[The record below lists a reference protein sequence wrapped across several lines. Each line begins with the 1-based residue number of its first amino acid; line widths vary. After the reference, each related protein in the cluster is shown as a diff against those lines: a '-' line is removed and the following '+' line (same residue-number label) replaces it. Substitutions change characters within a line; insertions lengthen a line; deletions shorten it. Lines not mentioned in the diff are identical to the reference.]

1 MEISSIPKSG
11 RKGSVFYFKG
21 RYGNVARQKV
31 RLRNP
36 RTADQQF
43 HRDNV
48 CGVTRR
54 WGTLAS
60 EQRGVAAWSQAVLS
74 IEHCCGQECPR
85 RYVQAAPRC
94 VG

>member
-1 MEISSIPKSG
+1 MKISSIPKSG
-11 RKGSVFYFKG
+11 RKGSVVYFKA
-21 RYGNVARQKV
+21 RYGYVARQHGC
-31 RLRNP
+31 LRNP

-48 CGVTRR
+48 RGVTRR

-60 EQRGVAAWSQAVLS
+60 EQRGVAVRSQAALS

-85 RYVQAAPRC
+85 RYVRAEPRC
-94 VG
+94 VR

>member
-1 MEISSIPKSG
+1 MKISSVPKSG
-11 RKGSVFYFKG
+11 RKGSVVYFKG
-21 RYGNVARQKV
+21 RHGYVAGQHV
-31 RLRNP
+31 CLRNA

-48 CGVTRR
+48 RGVTRR
-54 WGTLAS
+54 WRTLAS
-60 EQRGVAAWSQAVLS
+60 EQRGVAARSQAVLS

-85 RYVQAAPRC
+85 RYLQAAPRC

>member
-1 MEISSIPKSG
+1 MRISSVPKSG
-11 RKGSVFYFKG
+11 PKGSVVYLKTRHG
-21 RYGNVARQKV
+21 YVARQDGC
-31 RLRNP
+31 LRNP

-60 EQRGVAAWSQAVLS
+60 EQRGVAARSQAVLS
-74 IEHCCGQECPR
+74 TGHCCGQECAR
-85 RYVQAAPRC
+85 RYLQAAPRC